1 MERKECF
8 GSLHE
13 ITDKKGFTL
22 TESRLKCRVCQDL
35 RDCLRSSKQTA
46 VEKEEEDELRKQNMI
61 TQIIDLSQIISNEL
75 GSCLLEFLDRIYS
88 SPIGTVVFRNL
99 LLFFEAPQ
107 DKLSFTMTIPISPS
121 TLDLIQGEEGKGD
134 PLTDQDETDKKG
146 AGRDFTLRVVLIQ
159 RHFPRNKKA
168 NVGLIAY
175 EVARLFSSE
184 DEEIRQILQVL
195 TNSEINLFK
204 TMDVNQRI
212 DWFMERWGFR
222 DEFEAFRK
230 EMGTFKQSE

>member
-22 TESRLKCRVCQDL
+22 TESRLKCRACQDL

-46 VEKEEEDELRKQNMI
+46 VDKEEENELRKQNMI

-121 TLDLIQGEEGKGD
+121 ILGLIQGEEGKGD

-168 NVGLIAY
+168 NMGLIAY

-195 TNSEINLFK
+195 THSEINLFK

>member
-13 ITDKKGFTL
+13 ITDKNGFTL
-22 TESRLKCRVCQDL
+22 TESRPECRSCEEL
-35 RDCLRSSKQTA
+35 RDCLHSSKQTA

-61 TQIIDLSQIISNEL
+61 TQVIDLSQIISNEL
-75 GSCLLEFLDRIYS
+75 GECLLEFLNRIYR
-88 SPIGTVVFRNL
+88 SPLGTAVFRNL

-121 TLDLIQGEEGKGD
+121 TLDLIQEEVNGHRAIDSKETGKKRTGGEFA
-134 PLTDQDETDKKG
+134 LQI
-146 AGRDFTLRVVLIQ
+146 VLIQ

-168 NVGLIAY
+168 NMGLIAY